1 MDEMSVLGLIAVLA
15 FLAGAV
21 WLGARLGARLG
32 SWLPWRIEA
41 HRARVPQGCPVSQL
55 ELRVARRAGARP
67 GWRLYCSIVL
77 ARGQDQPILSGQP
90 PAQGL

>member
-1 MDEMSVLGLIAVLA
+1 MGGLSLLGLIGVAG

-21 WLGARLGARLG
+21 WLAAR
-32 SWLPWRIEA
+32 LPWRIEA
-41 HRARVPQGCPVSQL
+41 HRSRVPDGSPVSQL
-55 ELRVARRAGARP
+55 ELRVARRAGAAP

-77 ARGQDQPILSGQP
+77 ARGQDRPILSGQP